1 MTFDEY
7 FALQMQDEEFKK
19 VHNRNTPKYK
29 ILDKLAD
36 LTFDDEDYL
45 GQVAQKSDL
54 SIKRIMEIEEG
65 DEPSAYELSSL
76 AGALNMSY

>member
-19 VHNRNTPKYK
+19 VHNRNKPKYR
-29 ILDKLAD
+29 IFDKLAD
-36 LTFDDEDYL
+36 LTFNDEDYL
-45 GQVAQKSDL
+45 KQVARNSGL
-54 SIKRIMEIEEG
+54 SIKRIIEIEEG

-76 AGALNMSY
+76 AGALNISY